1 MKRLILVF
9 VCFSLLVVAGI
20 TSACG
25 GFFCTNTP
33 IDQSAERIIF
43 TINNDDTISA
53 IVGIDY
59 EGAAEEFSWVVPV
72 PSIPELDVAPTSAL
86 DVLQNATNPQ
96 INPPR
101 NYCYGVVWS
110 EGGFGGGGGGYLEE
124 GNLGPYDYAIISSD
138 DPRELINWLRDNG
151 YRVTEDMEP
160 IIADYVFDG
169 MYFVAMK
176 LSNDAEV
183 GDIQPVKMTYKSE
196 NPMIPIKLTAVAA
209 LDNMPVLVWIFAD
222 TPYSPDNYAHPDVNF
237 AGFRTDSQL
246 NTPWRFSDTT
256 NDYFAERNRIQRDYG
271 GQAFITEYAMPSL
284 NLLEIN
290 ESVVDESYLMDLIND
305 YPFVTRLRAQLS
317 PEQMTLDPSFVPD
330 TQQNHVPRTIELEDY
345 LDPLH
350 YWGCSTR
357 EFDTA
362 TTEQLLPNS
371 VILPNDVPFRYPNG
385 WVQSNVTYRDEPFIA
400 FAPEAVTEE
409 HLDAFFFD
417 GEVNFMMVLFAVNTP
432 TQPYYYNLIGDIFD
446 FEEDYR
452 QPDNVSVQMLL
463 YHGLFTNFD
472 YPKGVFVML
481 STMGEWEGN
490 RSIYNAMSD
499 HFRSYTYYAHPQL
512 RNTLALSD
520 TIEDFNGTGDVLPA
534 MLGFPEGWTEF
545 SQNNEMGFL
554 EVVIS
559 PDDGSSGRIELLRSR
574 AWHGITLDNEQE
586 ISELKD
592 RYNLSDETIEMM
604 HTFQQTNCVSTG
616 VAQFEAD
623 GRVGYIQAV
632 RGWVVVAS
640 VLPQDFDDNQD
651 MFRQVAESLTNPYG
665 CG

>member
-1 MKRLILVF
+1 MKRLILCF
-9 VCFSLLVVAGI
+9 VCLSLLAVAGI
-20 TSACG
+20 ASACG

-33 IDQSAERIIF
+33 VDQSAERIIF

-59 EGAAEEFSWVVPV
+59 EGAAEDFSWVVPV

-101 NYCYGVVWS
+101 NYCHGVLWS

-176 LSNDAEV
+176 LSNDSEV

-209 LDNMPVLVWIFAD
+209 LDNMPVLVWIFAN

-246 NTPWRFSDTT
+246 KTPWRFSDTT
-256 NDYFAERNRIQRDYG
+256 NDYLAERNRIQRDYD

-317 PEQMTLDPSFVPD
+317 PDQMTLDPSFIPD
-330 TQQNHVPRTIELEDY
+330 TQQNHVPRTVELEDY

-357 EFDTA
+357 EFDT
-362 TTEQLLPNS
+362 TESEQLLLNS

-385 WVQSNVTYRDEPFIA
+385 WIQSNVTYRDVHFIA
-400 FAPEAVTEE
+400 FAPEAVTEK
-409 HLDAFFFD
+409 HLDTFFFD
-417 GEVNFMMVLFAVNTP
+417 GEVNFMMVLFMVNTP
-432 TQPYYYNLIGDIFD
+432 NRPYYNLGDIFD

-452 QPDNVSVQMLL
+452 RPDNVSVQMLL
-463 YHGLFTNFD
+463 YHDLFTNFD
-472 YPKGVFVML
+472 YPRGVFVML
-481 STMGEWEGN
+481 STMDEWEGN

-512 RNTLALSD
+512 RNTLALSEVP
-520 TIEDFNGTGDVLPA
+520 EDYSGDA
-534 MLGFPEGWTEF
+534 MMLGFPEGWTEF

-559 PDDGSSGRIELLRSR
+559 PDDGSSGRIEVLRSS
-574 AWHGITLDNEQE
+574 AYDGIVRDYETGLDELRDVYGLTDEAIDAMRTFNE
-586 ISELKD
+586 
-592 RYNLSDETIEMM
+592 N
-604 HTFQQTNCVSTG
+604 NCTVTG

-623 GRVGYIQAV
+623 GRIGYLQAIDD
-632 RGWVVVAS
+632 WIVVAS
-640 VLPQDFDDNQD
+640 VLPQDFEANQD
-651 MFRQVAESLTNPYG
+651 ILRQVAESLTNPYPCVLG
-665 CG
+665 